1 MKNGMKLGLF
11 TCRWVILLSAILLS
25 GCANMYVDGTTKEI
39 SASQFSKPDPVRP
52 VQALF
57 EFQTKGVA
65 NASATN
71 FLKTQVLDQIRSS
84 GLFSEVSEG
93 PVRGGALLSITLNN
107 IPITDDAFSKGF
119 VAGFTFGLAGSQVTD
134 GYVCTA
140 RYVND
145 ISSSAV
151 VKQARHAIHT
161 TVGNSATP
169 TNATKAADA
178 KDAVTSMTR
187 QVVSN
192 VLNDLS
198 HDAGFKQGELS

>member
-1 MKNGMKLGLF
+1 MKLGSPA
-11 TCRWVILLSAILLS
+11 CRWVIFLSAILLS
-25 GCANMYVDGTTKEI
+25 GCANVYVDGNTKEV
-39 SASQFSKPDPVRP
+39 SVSQFRKPNQPRP
-52 VQALF
+52 VQAFF

-65 NASATN
+65 NARATDL
-71 FLKTQVLDQIRSS
+71 LKGQVMDQIKSS

-93 PVRGGALLSITLNN
+93 PVKGGALLSITLNN

-119 VAGFTFGLAGSQVTD
+119 VTGFTFGIAGSQVTD

-145 ISSSAV
+145 VSAQAI

-169 TNATKAADA
+169 TNATKA
-178 KDAVTSMTR
+178 KDTKEAVTAMSR

-198 HDAGFKQGELS
+198 QDPDFK